1 MMARLPQAL
10 LAHPDG
16 GALAVLAH
24 VDRAW
29 AYSFRTGDKA
39 QTQGFRDV
47 IGRLMRGER
56 MGQATDQFNIRWAAL
71 SSDLSDVLDKIR
83 LGLNVDPKRLAN
95 QWIARDDARNYV
107 LFGDP
112 AARLRVEDMPALV

>member
-1 MMARLPQAL
+1 M
-10 LAHPDG
+10 AHPQG

-29 AYSFRTGDKA
+29 SYSFGSGKTP

-47 IGRLMRGER
+47 LGRIMHGDRL
-56 MGQATDQFNIRWAAL
+56 GQATDQFNIRWAAL
-71 SSDLSDVLDKIR
+71 STELSEMLNQMQ
-83 LGLNVDPKRLAN
+83 LGLQVDARSLAT
-95 QWIARDDARNYV
+95 QWVARDDARNYV

-112 AARLRVEDMPALV
+112 SVRLRVEDMPPAA